1 MAQKGFEYEE
11 NSYAI
16 LEKFDIVTGGT
27 AGASHDK
34 PDLMLK
40 NSKNKKIGCELKIS
54 PTAAGS
60 LVMKY
65 TDGKWSYGDFA
76 GEAEKEFLQAIGEEY
91 NLLREMNTTGT
102 NGQNWRGK
110 VPALQNDTR
119 GKKIIIGASNKQEA
133 YKSDIARF
141 GAENEVHIKVPAKAI
156 SDYYITKKC
165 SYINVGTHGF
175 FTLSNKDILGLN
187 GKLAI
192 MGHSGIPDFNRS
204 ADCMIRVRCQYKG
217 GGDYQFV
224 MTLQFSKVAKSPY
237 NIAPLKKGSSS
248 TIDLIAL
255 KKDPLLLAF
264 S

>member
-11 NSYAI
+11 NAYHI
-16 LEKFDIVTGGT
+16 LEKYDITTGGV

-34 PDLMLK
+34 PDLTLK
-40 NSKNKKIGCELKIS
+40 NKANKTTGCELKIS

-65 TDGKWSYGDFA
+65 TDGKWSYGDFK
-76 GEAEKEFLQAIGEEY
+76 GEAEKEFLHAIGEEY
-91 NLLREMNTTGT
+91 NLLKEMNTSGA
-102 NGQNWRGK
+102 NGKNWRGK
-110 VPALQNDTR
+110 VPALQNDSR
-119 GKKIIIGASNKQEA
+119 VKKILVGASTKDEA

-141 GAENEVHIKVPAKAI
+141 GADNEVHIKVPAKAI
-156 SDYYITKKC
+156 CDYYITKKC

-175 FTLSNKDILGLN
+175 FTLSNKDALGLN
-187 GKLAI
+187 KKLAT
-192 MGHSGIPDFNRS
+192 MKKSKIPDFANS
-204 ADCMIRVRCQYKG
+204 ADCMIRIRCQYKG

-224 MTLQFSKVAKSPY
+224 MTLQFSKVSKSPY

-248 TIDLIAL
+248 TIDMDAL
-255 KKDPLLLAF
+255 KKDPLLLSF